1 VRFATKAEMSTAFL
15 IQTAASLVAIGA
27 MVALAAW
34 AKIARPQAPL
44 DEARAR
50 ELIAE
55 DYPDHAIETVWLS
68 ADGAGALAKCGPQA
82 LVLTRLGDG
91 WAVRQMPWERAAA
104 APLQGGKVS
113 LRLGDA
119 AAPRAVLALS
129 AWPPKELA
137 A

>member
-1 VRFATKAEMSTAFL
+1 MSTAFL

-44 DEARAR
+44 TEARAR
-50 ELIAE
+50 ELLAE
-55 DYPDHAIETVWLS
+55 DYPDDVIEAVWVS
-68 ADGAGALAKCGPQA
+68 ADGAGALAKSGGSA

-91 WAVRQMPWERAAA
+91 WATRQMSWAGAAG
-104 APLQGGKVS
+104 APLSEGKLS
-113 LRLGDA
+113 LKLGDA
-119 AAPRAVLALS
+119 AAPRAVLALP
-129 AWPPKELA
+129 AWPPGEFA